1 MDVDLAGLHP
11 PLSDDDL
18 VPPGDFAY
26 FDKSL
31 ASKLPS
37 VSLRFLSNV
46 EFEILIQFGSP
57 VGVVRSKRKSAD
69 RGRTS

>member
-1 MDVDLAGLHP
+1 MISSELVSVLRSEENAEASRMDVDLAGLHP

-37 VSLRFLSNV
+37 VSLPR
-46 EFEILIQFGSP
+46 
-57 VGVVRSKRKSAD
+57 
-69 RGRTS
+69 